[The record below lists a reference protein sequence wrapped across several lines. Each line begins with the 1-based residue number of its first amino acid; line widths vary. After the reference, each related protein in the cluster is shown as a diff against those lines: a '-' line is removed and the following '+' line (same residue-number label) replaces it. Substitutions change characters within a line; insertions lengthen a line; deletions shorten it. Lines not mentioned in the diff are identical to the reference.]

1 MRREMAVGLFAN
13 GPTELNLRHVDRG
26 SLILEV
32 FGVATR
38 LTKAPR
44 SINTNNPTTALE
56 YKHLQPIPAL
66 SHTSNSPQIILSDP
80 EAGLLAG
87 VLHGCRA
94 SSGTSRGIQS
104 MP

>member
-1 MRREMAVGLFAN
+1 MRREMVVGLFAN
-13 GPTELNLRHVDRG
+13 GPTELDIHHVDRG
-26 SLILEV
+26 
-32 FGVATR
+32 FFD
-38 LTKAPR
+38 PR
-44 SINTNNPTTALE
+44 SFRSRDATHQGTE
-56 YKHLQPIPAL
+56 KHQHQQPHNRIRILTPPAHTPL
-66 SHTSNSPQIILSDP
+66 SHTSNRPQIILSDP